1 MGASARQ
8 EACRILQCRN
18 VCCDKPAR
26 LPHRPTKNTPSASP
40 PAAADDEEEE
50 DEEEEGKAETAGE
63 DIDSSISASKKD
75 VTFRLVPATAKTL
88 IEEAS

>member
-1 MGASARQ
+1 MLRQ
-8 EACRILQCRN
+8 ACSSSSSS
-18 VCCDKPAR
+18 DKKHALC
-26 LPHRPTKNTPSASP
+26 LPP

-75 VTFRLVPATAKTL
+75 VTFRPVPATAKTL